1 MPCRYNQYRYG
12 WRGRYDCL
20 FRTRTEENE
29 CQSERMIV
37 VGVLLHFM
45 TLCFLS
51 ISFIVVKS
59 SDTLYSASSSGG
71 NCLSTR
77 SVILESS

>member
-1 MPCRYNQYRYG
+1 
-12 WRGRYDCL
+12 
-20 FRTRTEENE
+20 
-29 CQSERMIV
+29 
-37 VGVLLHFM
+37 M